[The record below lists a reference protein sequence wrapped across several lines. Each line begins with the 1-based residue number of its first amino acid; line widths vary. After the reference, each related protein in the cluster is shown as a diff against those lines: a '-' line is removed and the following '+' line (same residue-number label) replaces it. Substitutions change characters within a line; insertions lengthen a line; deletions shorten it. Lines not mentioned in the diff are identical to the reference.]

1 MGYEISVSQLSHQ
14 ALVYQIVRGAWRVP
28 GAAEELRRLTVKGS
42 EGPH

>member
-14 ALVYQIVRGAWRVP
+14 ALVYQLVRGAWRVP